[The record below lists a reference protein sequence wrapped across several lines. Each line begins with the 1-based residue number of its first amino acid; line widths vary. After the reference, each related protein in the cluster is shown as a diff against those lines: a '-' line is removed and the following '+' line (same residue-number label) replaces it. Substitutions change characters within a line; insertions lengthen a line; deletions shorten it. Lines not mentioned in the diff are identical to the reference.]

1 MKQKEKM
8 MNAVDQHD
16 LWTELTALRSVVI
29 GLVGK
34 DKEGEYRP
42 EFVERVLAASKEN
55 ADMRF
60 TSSEDFLAQLKQ
72 A

>member
-1 MKQKEKM
+1 MKQKEKIM
-8 MNAVDQHD
+8 SKVDQQD
-16 LWTELTALRSVVI
+16 VWAELTALRSVVI
-29 GLVGK
+29 GLIGK

-42 EFVERVLAASKEN
+42 EFVERILAASKEN

-60 TSSEDFLAQLKQ
+60 TTSKDFLAQLKQ